1 MRKLFTGIFDF
12 FATRKP
18 LLYLLFAG
26 TMALFIVLALQVK
39 FVEDISAVIP
49 KDKKTEKLTSVF
61 QNSKFA
67 DKLVMMVR
75 LEDSTQTDPDKLVAY
90 ADELAAILAKDTAY
104 IKQVNYKV
112 ADDLTFE
119 LFATIQNHLPVFLDE
134 ADYKKIDSL
143 LTPAALQ
150 ATLEQDIRLLTSP
163 AGFALKEV
171 ISKDPSGIS
180 FLALKK
186 LQQLQYDDQFE
197 LYDNH
202 FVSKNQ
208 RNLLL
213 FITPRYAAA
222 NTGANN
228 KLLLQLDSS
237 IDSLAKQESATG
249 VAVSYFGAAA
259 VSAGNAKQ
267 LRTDSL
273 LTQGITVLFLIL
285 FIGLYFRKKRA
296 PFLVLVPVV
305 YGAAFSLAVIYLLK
319 GSISVIALGTGSIV
333 LGIAINYSLH
343 VFNHYRHTKGLR
355 STIED
360 LAFPLTI
367 GSITTIGGFLCLLFA
382 KSAMLQDLGLFAACS
397 LAGAAICSLVFLPH
411 FIGTKK
417 SVTTENIPAHKDSW
431 IDKLAAL
438 KPEHN
443 KWLVLGI
450 VALTVLFLFYYNKVK
465 FEPDMTSLNYMSAK
479 LAKAEAQLNQIGG
492 QSVKS
497 LYLVTEGADREKALQ
512 QNELTLQQ
520 IETLKQKGLVTS
532 FAGVSGLLISD
543 SLQKRRI
550 AQWNEYWTADKKA
563 TLIADIRQQGSALK
577 FSATAFDNFEN
588 LLNSSFEPVDKMELA
603 DFQQRFLDDYITEKP
618 GNVSVVTLLKVAS
631 ENKPAVVAQ
640 LDTLQKVTVL
650 DRQYLTARLTELVN
664 KDFNKIALLT
674 SCLVFFVLLLTFGRI
689 ELALVTFIPMLI
701 SWVWIL
707 GIMGMFGI
715 TFNIVNIIVSAL
727 IFGLGD
733 DYSLFVMDGLL
744 NEYRTGKKNLASYKS
759 SIFLSA
765 ITTVV
770 GLGVLAF
777 AQHPALRSIAFIS
790 VTGILSV
797 VIMSQV
803 LIPFFFN
810 LIIKNRVV
818 KNFFPWTLWSWS
830 RSVFSFTYFAFGAVV
845 LTVIGVVLIKLNPF
859 NKEKGKYI
867 YHILLSKLC
876 GSVLYIMG
884 NFKKVV
890 NNPLNE
896 KFKKPAVM
904 IANHQSF
911 LDILA
916 MTMLHPKAVLLTNKW
931 VWNSPVFGAVVR
943 MADFYPVIEGA
954 ENSIELMRDRVKE
967 GYSIVVFPEG
977 TRTSYPPMKRFHKGA
992 FYLAHEL
999 DIDIVPILLHGTGY
1013 TMTKGDYLLK
1023 NGTLTVQYLPRISVT
1038 DKSWGEGYA
1047 ARTKTIT
1054 RYFKEEHK
1062 KLSQELETMDYYQE
1076 KLIYNY
1082 LYKGPVLEWYLRI
1095 KTKLEGNYKQFHA
1108 IVPQQGNILDMGCGY
1123 GFMSYMLHFGAP
1135 ERNILGIDY
1144 DEEKIAVAAHGFCK
1158 GDNLHF
1164 LQADIVRFTFTT
1176 NYDAIII
1183 SDVLHYI
1190 TPEEQEQVIEN
1201 CIGHLQPGGKLII
1214 RDGDADITRRH
1225 KTTKLT
1231 ELFSTRLFGFNK
1243 TSGHGLHYLSGQSIQ
1258 AIADKHRLPLTKMDN
1273 TKLTSNVIFVISKP
1287 HEL

>member
-26 TMALFIVLALQVK
+26 TLALFVILALQVK
-39 FVEDISAVIP
+39 FVEDISAIIP
-49 KDKKTEKLTSVF
+49 QDKKTAKLTSVF

-67 DKLVMMVR
+67 DKLVVMVR
-75 LEDSTQTDPDKLVAY
+75 LKDTTQTDPDKLVAY
-90 ADELAAILAKDTAY
+90 ADELAAELEKDTTY

-112 ADDLTFE
+112 EDDITFD
-119 LFATIQNHLPVFLDE
+119 LFATIQNHLPVFLDVQ
-134 ADYKKIDSL
+134 DYKKIDSL
-143 LTPAALQ
+143 VKPEALQ

-163 AGFALKEV
+163 AGFALKDV

-202 FVSKNQ
+202 FVSRNQ
-208 RNLLL
+208 QYLLL
-213 FITPRYAAA
+213 FVTPRFAAA

-228 KLLLQLDSS
+228 NLLLQLDNT
-237 IDSLAKQESATG
+237 IDSLGKQELAAGIETN
-249 VAVSYFGAAA
+249 YFGAAA

-296 PFLVLVPVV
+296 PFLVLVPVI
-305 YGAAFSLAVIYLLK
+305 YGAAFSLALVYLIK

-360 LAFPLTI
+360 LSFPLTI

-397 LAGAAICSLVFLPH
+397 LAGAAVCSLVFLPH
-411 FIGTKK
+411 FIGAKK
-417 SVTTENIPAHKDSW
+417 AVIKENEIKQKHSW
-431 IDKLAAL
+431 LDKVAAL

-450 VALTVLFLFYYNKVK
+450 VALTVLFLFYYNKVR

-479 LAKAEAQLNQIGG
+479 LTKAEAQLNNISG
-492 QSVKS
+492 QAVKS
-497 LYLVTEGADREKALQ
+497 LYLVTEGADMEKALQ
-512 QNELTLQQ
+512 QNEATLQK
-520 IETLKQKGLVTS
+520 IETLKQQGQITS
-532 FAGVSGLLISD
+532 YAGVSGLLISD
-543 SLQKRRI
+543 SLQQQRI
-550 AQWNEYWTADKKA
+550 QQWNNYWTADKKA
-563 TLIADIRQQGSALK
+563 TLINTIKQQGATLK
-577 FSATAFDNFEN
+577 FSASAFDNFEN
-588 LLNSSFEPVDKMELA
+588 LLNQNFEPVDKAELA
-603 DFQQRFLDDYITEKP
+603 DFQKRFLDDYITEKP
-618 GNVSVVTLLKVAS
+618 GNVSIVTLLKVGN
-631 ENKPAVVAQ
+631 ENKPAVVAD
-640 LDTLQKVTVL
+640 LDKLQNVTVL

-664 KDFNKIALLT
+664 ADFNKIAILT

-701 SWVWIL
+701 SWIWIL

-790 VTGILSV
+790 VTGIICV

-810 LIIKNRVV
+810 LIIKNRVA

-830 RSVFSFTYFAFGAVV
+830 RSVFSFTYFGFGAVV
-845 LTVIGVVLIKLNPF
+845 LTIIGIILIKLNPF

-890 NNPLNE
+890 NNPLKE

-954 ENSIELMRDRVKE
+954 ENSIELMRDRVKH

-992 FYLAHEL
+992 FYLAEEL
-999 DIDIVPILLHGTGY
+999 NIDVVPILLHGTGY

-1023 NGTLTVQYLPRISVT
+1023 NGTLTVQYLPRIEAN

-1047 ARTKTIT
+1047 ERTKKIS
-1054 RYFKEEHK
+1054 RYFKAEHK
-1062 KLSQELETMDYYQE
+1062 KLSEELETVDYYHE
-1076 KLIYNY
+1076 KLYYNY
-1082 LYKGPVLEWYLRI
+1082 LFKGPVLEWYLRI
-1095 KTKLEGNYKQFHA
+1095 KTKLEANYKQFHA
-1108 IVPQQGNILDMGCGY
+1108 LVPLQGNILDMGCGY
-1123 GFMSYMLHFGAP
+1123 GFMSYMLHFAGP
-1135 ERNILGIDY
+1135 ERNIVGIDY
-1144 DEEKIAVAAHGFCK
+1144 DEEKIAVAANGFCK
-1158 GDNLHF
+1158 GEKLNF
-1164 LQADIVRFTFTT
+1164 VQADIVTYTMDK

-1190 TPEEQEQVIEN
+1190 TPEEQIQVIEN
-1201 CIGHLQPGGKLII
+1201 CITHLQPGGKLII
-1214 RDGDADITRRH
+1214 RDGDTDISNRH

-1243 TSGHGLHYLSGQSIQ
+1243 TGEHGLHFLSGQMIET
-1258 AIADKHRLPLTKMDN
+1258 IAQKHQLKLEKIDKTKF
-1273 TKLTSNVIFVISKP
+1273 TSNIIFVLNKAN
-1287 HEL
+1287 EL

>member
-12 FATRKP
+12 FVTRKP

-26 TMALFIVLALQVK
+26 TLALFIVLVLQVK

-49 KDKKTEKLTSVF
+49 RDKKTDKLTSVF

-67 DKLVMMVR
+67 DKLVVMVR
-75 LEDSTQTDPDKLVAY
+75 LKDTTQTDPDKLVAY
-90 ADELAAILAKDTAY
+90 ADELAATLGKDTAY

-112 ADDLTFE
+112 EDDLTFE
-119 LFATIQNHLPVFLDE
+119 LFETIQNHLPVFLD
-134 ADYKKIDSL
+134 AQDYKKIDSL
-143 LTPAALQ
+143 VQPEALQ

-163 AGFALKEV
+163 AGFALKDV

-186 LQQLQYDDQFE
+186 LQQLQYDDHFE

-202 FVSKNQ
+202 FVSRNQ
-208 RNLLL
+208 QYLML
-213 FITPRYAAA
+213 FITPRYAAS
-222 NTGANN
+222 NTGQNN
-228 KLLLQLDSS
+228 KLLLQLDDS
-237 IDSLAKQESATG
+237 IDSLGKQEVGAAIETN
-249 VAVSYFGAAA
+249 YFGAAA

-296 PFLVLVPVV
+296 PFLVLVPVI
-305 YGAAFSLAVIYLLK
+305 YGAAFSLALVYLIK

-343 VFNHYRHTKGLR
+343 VFNHHRHTKGLR
-355 STIED
+355 STIDD

-382 KSAMLQDLGLFAACS
+382 KSGMLQDLGLFAACS
-397 LAGAAICSLVFLPH
+397 LAGAAFCSLVFLPH
-411 FIGTKK
+411 FIGSKK
-417 SVTTENIPAHKDSW
+417 TTTNDATVSKHSW
-431 IDKLAAL
+431 LDKLAAL

-443 KWLVLGI
+443 KWLVLAI
-450 VALTVLFLFYYNKVK
+450 VGLTVLFLFYYNKVK
-465 FEPDMTSLNYMSAK
+465 FEPDMTSMNYMSEK
-479 LAKAEAQLNQIGG
+479 LTKAEAQLNSISG
-492 QSVKS
+492 QAVKS
-497 LYLVTEGADREKALQ
+497 LYLVTEATDMEKALQ
-512 QNELTLQQ
+512 QNEVTQQ
-520 IETLKQKGLVTS
+520 QVELLKQDGKVTS
-532 FAGVSGLLISD
+532 YAGVSGLLISD
-543 SLQKRRI
+543 SLQQQRI
-550 AQWNEYWTADKKA
+550 QQWNNYWTTEKRTK
-563 TLIADIRQQGSALK
+563 LISDIKQQGAALK
-577 FSATAFDNFEN
+577 YSPTAFDNFEA
-588 LLNSSFEPVDKMELA
+588 LLNNPFEPVDKSELQV
-603 DFQQRFLDDYITEKP
+603 FQQRFLDDYITDKP
-618 GNVSVVTLLKVAS
+618 GNVSIVTLLKVAN
-631 ENKPAVVAQ
+631 ENKPTVVTE
-640 LDTLQKVTVL
+640 LDKLSGVTVL
-650 DRQYLTARLTELVN
+650 DRQYLTSRLTELVN
-664 KDFNKIALLT
+664 ADFNKIALLT
-674 SCLVFFVLLLTFGRI
+674 SALVFFVLLLTFGRI

-701 SWVWIL
+701 SWIWIL

-744 NEYRTGKKNLASYKS
+744 NEYKTNKKNLASYKS

-770 GLGVLAF
+770 GLGVLIF
-777 AQHPALRSIAFIS
+777 AEHPALHSIAFIS
-790 VTGILSV
+790 VTGIVCV

-810 LIIKNRVV
+810 LIIKNRIA

-830 RSVFSFTYFAFGAVV
+830 RSVFSFTYFGFGAVV
-845 LTVIGVVLIKLNPF
+845 LTVIGVILIKLNPF

-867 YHILLSKLC
+867 YHVLLSKLC

-954 ENSIELMRDRVKE
+954 ENSIELMRDRVKN
-967 GYSIVVFPEG
+967 GYSIIVFPEG
-977 TRTSYPPMKRFHKGA
+977 TRTSNPPMKRFHKGA

-999 DIDIVPILLHGTGY
+999 NIDIVPILLHGTGY

-1023 NGTLTVQYLPRISVT
+1023 NGTLTVQYLPRI
-1038 DKSWGEGYA
+1038 DKDDASWGVGYA
-1047 ARTKTIT
+1047 ERTKKIS
-1054 RYFKEEHK
+1054 RYFKDEHR
-1062 KLSQELETMDYYQE
+1062 KLTQELETVDYHYE
-1076 KLIYNY
+1076 KLFYNY
-1082 LYKGPVLEWYLRI
+1082 VYKGPVLEWYLRI
-1095 KTKLEGNYKQFHA
+1095 KTKLEANYKQFHA
-1108 IVPQQGNILDMGCGY
+1108 IVPLQGNILDMGCGY
-1123 GFMSYMLHFGAP
+1123 GFMSYMLHFAGP

-1144 DEEKIAVAAHGFCK
+1144 DEEKIAVAANGFCK

-1164 LQADIVRFTFTT
+1164 LQADIVNYTIDK

-1190 TPEEQEQVIEN
+1190 TPEQQIAVIEN
-1201 CIGHLQPGGKLII
+1201 CIKHLQPGGKLII
-1214 RDGDADITRRH
+1214 RDGDADIAKRH

-1231 ELFSTRLFGFNK
+1231 ELFSTRIFGFNK
-1243 TSGHGLHYLSGQSIQ
+1243 TKAHGLHFLSGQTIE
-1258 AIADKHRLPLTKMDN
+1258 AIAKKHQLQLTRMDK
-1273 TKLTSNVIFVISKP
+1273 TKLTSNVIFVLNKAN
-1287 HEL
+1287 EL